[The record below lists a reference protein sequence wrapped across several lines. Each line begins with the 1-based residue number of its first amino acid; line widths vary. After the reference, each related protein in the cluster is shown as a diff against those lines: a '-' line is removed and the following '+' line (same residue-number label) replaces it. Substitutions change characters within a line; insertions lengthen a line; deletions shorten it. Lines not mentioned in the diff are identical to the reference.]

1 MAARDQLRAYLS
13 VKGNTETELCRAS
26 GVAQYTISRFLTGRI
41 KSLTP
46 EVRRFMTYA
55 NNGIEGNE
63 DRVARDPRIVG
74 ALYNAWDGTDAG
86 ISLLAST
93 INALAPVIRQA
104 QVKGSPVGRAG

>member
-1 MAARDQLRAYLS
+1 M
-13 VKGNTETELCRAS
+13 S

-46 EVRRFMTYA
+46 EVRRFMSHA
-55 NNGIEGNE
+55 INGIEGN
-63 DRVARDPRIVG
+63 DNRLARDPRIVG
-74 ALYNAWDGTDAG
+74 ALCNAWDGTDAG

-104 QVKGSPVGRAG
+104 QVKGSPAGRSA